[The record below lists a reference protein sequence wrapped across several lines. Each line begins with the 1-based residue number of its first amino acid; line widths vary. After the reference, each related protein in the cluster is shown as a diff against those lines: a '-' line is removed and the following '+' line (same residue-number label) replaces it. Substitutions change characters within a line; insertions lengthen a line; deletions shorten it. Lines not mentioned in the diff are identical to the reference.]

1 MENKHSNAKF
11 ISTLCLNLT
20 FSLITTSCINQIE
33 SEVKPGTVPITFSTK
48 IVSPKSRSTETL
60 FKQGDKVGLFAM
72 LHSTEINEKRY
83 INNMW
88 LECGNDGST
97 FTPEKTVF
105 YPEGEA
111 TLDFVSYYPY
121 QSEGIPQKESSL
133 SVSVKSDQSTLE
145 NHSLSDFLIASTSD
159 IESSNQ
165 AVELKFQHKLTKLKI
180 TLVPQEGENATD
192 LLKSNPYIVA
202 TKFKTRASYDLIDN
216 TFTNIN
222 TENDIVPYGEWSI
235 NKDGNLIGKEI
246 IIIPQDINQEAQS
259 FTIDLNGEIYNCLA
273 PTIKVNSG
281 DQCEIKISTK
291 ENTSRILTGVSGK
304 IEEWG
309 STGQGETQNN
319 AHIAEIHLASLSFNQ
334 SDIYRIYREGRAITE
349 ICKEYLKSDKLDSRA
364 IVAYPIDGN
373 DNANLTQGT
382 VLQLLDRQD
391 AICGGTLSWD
401 ISNNSFTYMT
411 GDHSS
416 ISSFY
421 LSKTGQVSLQ
431 KPEENI
437 TLNIVSQKIRD
448 IRKGFLKEYPM
459 VKVGTQYWM
468 KENLQTVLYQDG
480 TAIPLQTTLGN
491 GAGYFKP
498 EKQDIYFYNGEALL
512 QKDLAPE
519 GWKIPNTDDWMK
531 LKNYLNNDAS
541 LLKSGEWLEL
551 TEGAGVQPI
560 NPISGLNILPV
571 GMWRNDEYAQA
582 KRMVGYW
589 SIDTNSKKIPEE
601 TFFFTGSNNDFVSAS
616 STAARSN
623 YYKGLS
629 IRCIKE

>member
-1 MENKHSNAKF
+1 
-11 ISTLCLNLT
+11 
-20 FSLITTSCINQIE
+20 
-33 SEVKPGTVPITFSTK
+33 
-48 IVSPKSRSTETL
+48 
-60 FKQGDKVGLFAM
+60 
-72 LHSTEINEKRY
+72 
-83 INNMW
+83 
-88 LECGNDGST
+88 
-97 FTPEKTVF
+97 
-105 YPEGEA
+105 
-111 TLDFVSYYPY
+111 
-121 QSEGIPQKESSL
+121 
-133 SVSVKSDQSTLE
+133 
-145 NHSLSDFLIASTSD
+145 
-159 IESSNQ
+159 
-165 AVELKFQHKLTKLKI
+165 
-180 TLVPQEGENATD
+180 
-192 LLKSNPYIVA
+192 
-202 TKFKTRASYDLIDN
+202 
-216 TFTNIN
+216 
-222 TENDIVPYGEWSI
+222 
-235 NKDGNLIGKEI
+235 
-246 IIIPQDINQEAQS
+246 
-259 FTIDLNGEIYNCLA
+259 
-273 PTIKVNSG
+273 
-281 DQCEIKISTK
+281 
-291 ENTSRILTGVSGK
+291 
-304 IEEWG
+304 
-309 STGQGETQNN
+309 
-319 AHIAEIHLASLSFNQ
+319 
-334 SDIYRIYREGRAITE
+334 
-349 ICKEYLKSDKLDSRA
+349 
-364 IVAYPIDGN
+364 
-373 DNANLTQGT
+373 
-382 VLQLLDRQD
+382 
-391 AICGGTLSWD
+391 
-401 ISNNSFTYMT
+401 MT

-431 KPEENI
+431 KPEENL

-480 TAIPLQTTLGN
+480 TAIPLQTILGN
-491 GAGYFKP
+491 GAGYFKS